1 MWSLRFCRQWII
13 WTISTDDEK
22 SLTEEDNDQFLEIA
36 INVPHVNHKVQLSIW
51 HVSFLLIMYFKI
63 IFSNDFKQEKSI
75 NKKIGK
81 N

>member
-36 INVPHVNHKVQLSIW
+36 INFPHVNHKVQLSIW